1 MQTIRP
7 NLLLLA
13 LSGVMIFSVGCS
25 GGSADV
31 TSSKSDSAAS
41 AENAAF
47 KSVATDQAT
56 AAPASSAI
64 AGVERTDGG
73 APSASA
79 PAPAMLKL
87 ASLTVRA
94 QNVESAERK
103 AATVAAQYGGFVVA
117 SNGTN
122 LASETPVVT
131 TTVKIPQRQFAAAI
145 AAFEGLGQRL
155 EKSVQGE
162 DVSGQIIDAAAR
174 IKTLSREEAGL
185 NELLGSA
192 RKLDEMIMLRDRI
205 TQLRSEIEVLNAQRT
220 NLSQRVA
227 YSTLNLTLVQAAPL
241 EMKASDPG
249 WFNIAVSSA
258 IQGAGEI
265 YRGLA
270 VLLINLFVFSPLWL
284 PAGTLA
290 LWLSRR
296 QRFKQSKP
304 PVYP

>member
-13 LSGVMIFSVGCS
+13 LSGVMVFSVGCS
-25 GGSADV
+25 SGSADV
-31 TSSKSDSAAS
+31 TGSKSDSAAS

-56 AAPASSAI
+56 AAI

-73 APSASA
+73 APSSSA

-205 TQLRSEIEVLNAQRT
+205 TQLRSEIEILNAQRT

>member
-25 GGSADV
+25 SGSADV

-56 AAPASSAI
+56 AAPVSAAI

-270 VLLINLFVFSPLWL
+270 VLLINMFVFSPLWL

>member
-1 MQTIRP
+1 
-7 NLLLLA
+7 
-13 LSGVMIFSVGCS
+13 
-25 GGSADV
+25 
-31 TSSKSDSAAS
+31 
-41 AENAAF
+41 
-47 KSVATDQAT
+47 
-56 AAPASSAI
+56 
-64 AGVERTDGG
+64 
-73 APSASA
+73 
-79 PAPAMLKL
+79 
-87 ASLTVRA
+87 
-94 QNVESAERK
+94 
-103 AATVAAQYGGFVVA
+103 
-117 SNGTN
+117 
-122 LASETPVVT
+122 VT

-304 PVYP
+304 PVYL

>member
-13 LSGVMIFSVGCS
+13 LSGLVIFSVGCS
-25 GGSADV
+25 SGSADV
-31 TSSKSDSAAS
+31 TGSKSDAAASSENTAYKASLASDQGGAAPSSAAI
-41 AENAAF
+41 ER
-47 KSVATDQAT
+47 TDGA
-56 AAPASSAI
+56 AAPAS
-64 AGVERTDGG
+64 
-73 APSASA
+73 
-79 PAPAMLKL
+79 APAMLKL

-94 QNVESAERK
+94 KNVEDAERK
-103 AATVAAQYGGFVVA
+103 AANVAAQYGGFVVA

-122 LASETPVVT
+122 LASDTPVVT

-162 DVSGQIIDAAAR
+162 DVSGQIIDASAR

-185 NELLGSA
+185 NQLLGSA
-192 RKLDEMIMLRDRI
+192 RKLDEMIMLRDRL

-220 NLSQRVA
+220 NLGQRVA

-249 WFNIAVSSA
+249 WFNIATSSA

-265 YRGLA
+265 YRGIA
-270 VLLINLFVFSPLWL
+270 VMLINLFVFSPLWL
-284 PAGTLA
+284 PAGTLII
-290 LWLSRR
+290 LLSRR
-296 QRFKQSKP
+296 QRVKQSKP